1 MVRNPKQ
8 GGFTL
13 IELMIVVAIVA
24 ILAAIALPQIYQN
37 YVARSQVSEA
47 IALMDGL
54 MTPVGECIHESGD
67 VTGCSTGGTSVY
79 AKVLPAAA
87 TDTKGNYTKQVAVA
101 DGVMTA
107 TLTTGAKE
115 NSKVSGATL
124 SLTPTVNGG
133 SVSWACTTSLSAT
146 PELVPAACR

>member
-1 MVRNPKQ
+1 MVRTNKTQ

-24 ILAAIALPQIYQN
+24 ILAAIALPQYQN
-37 YVARSQVSEA
+37 YVARAQLSEA

-54 MTPVGECIHESGD
+54 KTPVGECVHESGAL
-67 VTGCSTGGTSVY
+67 TGCSTGGASVY

-87 TDTKGNYTKQVAVA
+87 TDTKGNYTSQVAVA

-107 TLTTGAKE
+107 TMTSGAKE

-124 SLTPTVNGG
+124 TLTPTVNAG
-133 SVSWACTTSLSAT
+133 SVSWACATSLSAT